1 MRNRKLE
8 PGFSVSS
15 LVLEIHV
22 GGGVA
27 VDLFANA
34 ALRWLCRAGFAP
46 KLRILGLGR

>member
-8 PGFSVSS
+8 PGFSVGS
-15 LVLEIHV
+15 LVLRIHV

-34 ALRWLCRAGFAP
+34 ALRWLCRAGFTP
-46 KLRILGLGR
+46 KVRILGVAR